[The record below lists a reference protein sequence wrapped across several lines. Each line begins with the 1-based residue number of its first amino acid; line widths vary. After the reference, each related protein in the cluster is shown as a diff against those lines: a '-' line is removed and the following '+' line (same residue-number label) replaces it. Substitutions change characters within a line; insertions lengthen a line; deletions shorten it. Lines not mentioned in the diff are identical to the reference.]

1 MANVT
6 IKEFEDIEKA
16 DGERFQNLS
25 CNLGTDNGKV
35 EDIISYSHLVDH
47 LEATA
52 NDENETNNDLYN
64 VRALIGHQGTPKAPN
79 LNLKMQV

>member
-25 CNLGTDNGKV
+25 YNHGTGNGKV

-52 NDENETNNDLYN
+52 NMENETNNVLYKF
-64 VRALIGHQGTPKAPN
+64 RALIGHREPPRHQTSI
-79 LNLKMQV
+79 